1 MKKVVARRWREVNQ
15 VHADAVAEG
24 RLDRH
29 AINNAARSNRHRR
42 KLVAARV
49 RHLADIRKMYGYS
62 RQSDVAELMGV
73 SRPRV
78 SKVESG
84 DPARLE
90 LGTIQS
96 YVAALGGQLRV
107 VADFGETTVELS
119 A

>member
-1 MKKVVARRWREVNQ
+1 MVARRWREVNE
-15 VHADAVAEG
+15 VHADAMAQG
-24 RLDRH
+24 RLNGQAMDNP
-29 AINNAARSNRHRR
+29 APSNRPRR

-49 RHLADIRKMYGYS
+49 HHLADIRKMYGYS

>member
-1 MKKVVARRWREVNQ
+1 MVARSWREVNEM
-15 VHADAVAEG
+15 HADTLAQG
-24 RLDRH
+24 RLDRRTLNGVGRG
-29 AINNAARSNRHRR
+29 IRQRR

-49 RHLADIRKMYGYS
+49 QHLSEIRKMYGYS

-84 DPARLE
+84 DPSHLE

-96 YVAALGGQLRV
+96 YIAALGGKLRV

>member
-1 MKKVVARRWREVNQ
+1 MTARTWREVSE
-15 VHADAVAEG
+15 VHAQALADG

-29 AINNAARSNRHRR
+29 SIERSGRGSRYRR
-42 KLVAARV
+42 KVVAARV
-49 RHLADIRKMYGYS
+49 QHLAEIRKMYGYS

-84 DPARLE
+84 DPSRLE

-96 YVAALGGQLRV
+96 YIAALGGKLRV

>member
-1 MKKVVARRWREVNQ
+1 MVARRWREVNQ
-15 VHADAVAEG
+15 VHADALAQG
-24 RLDRH
+24 RLDRQ
-29 AINNAARSNRHRR
+29 AIGIRGNRQRR
-42 KLVAARV
+42 QLVAARV

-107 VADFGETTVELS
+107 MADFGETTVELS